1 MYLKGMLNFFHPCF
15 VVFHLINLYKFCKL
29 LLKIIQGISSCFKF
43 GDLGI
48 FLRNTILNSLVSN
61 TEFWITRSC

>member
-1 MYLKGMLNFFHPCF
+1 MFL
-15 VVFHLINLYKFCKL
+15 VFHLINLYRFCKL

-48 FLRNTILNSLVSN
+48 FLEV
-61 TEFWITRSC
+61 